1 MNYTN
6 NTEYRIVL
14 RKFLNMENFPTN
26 LDDCDLDSET
36 YDELLYDNASSKKT
50 MDEIYKKTNSIPAF
64 KNLYKKAASLFF
76 STDPE
81 IGMSVLLCFDYLY
94 LFIECLNEFD
104 NNPNN
109 YSFKNESYKN
119 LLAKL

>member
-1 MNYTN
+1 
-6 NTEYRIVL
+6 
-14 RKFLNMENFPTN
+14 MENFPTN
-26 LDDCDLDSET
+26 LDDCSLDIET

-50 MDEIYKKTNSIPAF
+50 MDEIFKKTYSIPAF
-64 KNLYKKAASLFF
+64 KKLYTKAAALFF

-81 IGMSVLLCFDYLY
+81 IGMSVLLCYDYLY
-94 LFIECLNEFD
+94 LFIECLNELD

-109 YSFKNESYKN
+109 YSFKNESYKT